1 MSSDCYCFD
10 TVCVKGRK
18 SVHSY
23 DNTGSISLPIF
34 QTATYAHP
42 ELGKST
48 GFDYSRLSNPTR
60 QYLEDV
66 VAALDGAKYGFA
78 FASGMAAITG
88 FFNML
93 PSGSHII
100 CSDDLYG
107 GSIRLFNTIVKK
119 EGSDTTFV
127 DTSKLENIE
136 KALRPNTKVIFIETP
151 GNPLMTITDLRKTAE
166 IAHKNGAILVVD
178 NTFLT
183 AYYQKPL
190 ELGADVVIQSGTK
203 FLAGHNDT
211 LAGFVTTSNEKI
223 AEDMTYITKTTGAM
237 LSPFDSWLIVR
248 GIKTLAVRMD
258 KQSANAAK
266 IAEFL
271 KTAPH
276 VKKVLYVGLPETPG
290 YEINKNQTSGFGSMI
305 SIYVDS
311 PETSRR
317 VLKNIKVFQ
326 YAESLGGVESLITYP
341 YTQTHAEI
349 PEDERKA
356 KGITE
361 ELLRISVGV
370 ENPDDLIEDLKQALT
385 IDN

>member
-1 MSSDCYCFD
+1 MESNCYSFD

-60 QYLEDV
+60 QYLEDL

-78 FASGMAAITG
+78 FSCGMAAITG

-127 DTSKLENIE
+127 DASNLENIE
-136 KALRPNTKVIFIETP
+136 KAFRPNTKVVFIETP
-151 GNPLMTITDLRKTAE
+151 GNPLMTITDIRKAAKL
-166 IAHKNGAILVVD
+166 AHSHGAILVVD

-190 ELGADVVIQSGTK
+190 ALGADVVIQSGTK

-223 AEDMTYITKTTGAM
+223 AEDMTFITKTTGAM
-237 LSPFDSWLIVR
+237 LSPFDSWLVAR

-266 IAEFL
+266 IADFL

-290 YEINKNQTSGFGSMI
+290 YEINKGQSTGFGSMI
-305 SIYVDS
+305 SVYVDS
-311 PETSRR
+311 PEISRK

-341 YTQTHAEI
+341 YTQTHSEI

-361 ELLRISVGV
+361 ELLRISVGI
-370 ENPDDLIEDLKQALT
+370 ENADDLIADLKQAL
-385 IDN
+385 N

>member
-10 TVCVKGRK
+10 TICVKGRK

-107 GSIRLFNTIVKK
+107 GSIRLFNTLVKK

-266 IAEFL
+266 VAEFL

-290 YEINKNQTSGFGSMI
+290 YEINKSQTSGFGSMI

-361 ELLRISVGV
+361 ELLRISIGI

>member
-107 GSIRLFNTIVKK
+107 GSIRLFNTLVKK

-266 IAEFL
+266 VAEFL

-290 YEINKNQTSGFGSMI
+290 YEINKSQTSGFGSMI

-361 ELLRISVGV
+361 ELLRISIGI

>member
-1 MSSDCYCFD
+1 MKSDCYCFD
-10 TVCVKGRK
+10 TLCVKGRK

-34 QTATYAHP
+34 QSATYAHP

-60 QYLEDV
+60 QFLEDQ

-78 FASGMAAITG
+78 FASGMAAITA

-93 PSGSHII
+93 PSKSHIV

-127 DTSKLENIE
+127 DTSNLENIK
-136 KALRPNTKVIFIETP
+136 KALRPNTKVIFVETP

-166 IAHKNGAILVVD
+166 LAHEHGAILVVD

-211 LAGFVTTSNEKI
+211 LAGFITTSNEKI
-223 AEDMTYITKTTGAM
+223 AEDMTFITKTTGAM
-237 LSPFDSWLIVR
+237 LSPFDSWLVAR

-258 KQSANAAK
+258 RQSSNAAK
-266 IAEFL
+266 IAGFL

-276 VKKVLYVGLPETPG
+276 VKKVLYVGLEETPG
-290 YEINKNQTSGFGSMI
+290 FEINRSQTTGSGSMI

-317 VLKNIKVFQ
+317 VLKKIKVFQ

-341 YTQTHAEI
+341 YTQTHSEI
-349 PEDERKA
+349 PEEERRA

-361 ELLRISVGV
+361 ELLRISVGI
-370 ENPDDLIEDLKQALT
+370 ESADDLTADLLQALE
-385 IDN
+385 

>member
-10 TVCVKGRK
+10 TICVKGRK

-107 GSIRLFNTIVKK
+107 GSIRLFNTLVKK

-266 IAEFL
+266 VAEFL

-290 YEINKNQTSGFGSMI
+290 YEINKSQTSGFGSMI

-311 PETSRR
+311 PETSRK

-361 ELLRISVGV
+361 ELLRISIGI

>member
-1 MSSDCYCFD
+1 MASDCYCFD

-266 IAEFL
+266 VAEFL

-290 YEINKNQTSGFGSMI
+290 YEINKSQTSGFGSMI

-361 ELLRISVGV
+361 ELLRISIGI

>member
-1 MSSDCYCFD
+1 MEDSSCYCFD
-10 TVCVKGRK
+10 TLCVKGRK

-34 QTATYAHP
+34 QSATYAHP

-60 QYLEDV
+60 QFVEDQ

-78 FASGMAAITG
+78 FSCGMAAITA

-127 DTSKLENIE
+127 DTSDLKNIE
-136 KALRPNTKVIFIETP
+136 DALRPNTKVIFIETP
-151 GNPLMTITDLRKTAE
+151 GNPLMTITDIRKTAE
-166 IAHKNGAILVVD
+166 IAHKNSAILVVD

-190 ELGADVVIQSGTK
+190 SLGADVVIQSGTK

-211 LAGFVTTSNEKI
+211 LAGFVTTSSEKI

-237 LSPFDSWLIVR
+237 LSPFDSWLVAR

-258 KQSANAAK
+258 KQSENAAK
-266 IAEFL
+266 IASFL
-271 KTAPH
+271 KNAPH
-276 VKKVLYVGLPETPG
+276 VKKVLYVGLPESKG
-290 YEINKNQTSGFGSMI
+290 YEINKSQTSGFGSMI
-305 SIYVDS
+305 SVYVDS

-349 PEDERKA
+349 PEAERRA

-361 ELLRISVGV
+361 ELLRISVGI
-370 ENPDDLIEDLKQALT
+370 ENSNDLIEDLRQALGE
-385 IDN
+385 